1 MRQAGHR
8 DNRTHAKYYA
18 LMNPRADGLGSGFS
32 GTPQMPVNAR
42 FYALTMTWTPE
53 VYQSLLAKM
62 MCKLKKRPYF
72 AIIKG
77 QLLALP
83 L

>member
-8 DNRTHAKYYA
+8 DDRTHAEYYA
-18 LMNPRADGLGSGFS
+18 PTNPGADGPGSGFS
-32 GTPQMPVNAR
+32 GTPRTPVDAR
-42 FYALTMTWTPE
+42 FYALTVTRTPE
-53 VYQSLLAKM
+53 VYQSLPAKT
-62 MCKLKKRPYF
+62 MCELKKRPYF
-72 AIIKG
+72 AAIKG